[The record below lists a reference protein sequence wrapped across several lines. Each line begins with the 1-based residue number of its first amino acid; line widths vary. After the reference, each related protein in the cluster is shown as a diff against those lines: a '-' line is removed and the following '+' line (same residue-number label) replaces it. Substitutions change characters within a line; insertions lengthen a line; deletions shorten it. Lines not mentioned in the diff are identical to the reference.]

1 MVFYNFAVSH
11 VKDLIGPLYAG
22 VVAYQ
27 HSTTKSSA
35 AEAKEE
41 KCMLNRM

>member
-1 MVFYNFAVSH
+1 MVFYNFAVSN
-11 VKDLIGPLYAG
+11 VKDLICPLYAG

-35 AEAKEE
+35 VAKEE